1 LIEEVKS
8 TETENKSAD
17 WWKKSGDSLNY
28 DDFKST
34 KPKEEEAKPITK
46 QEESKPAPKKPEA
59 AAA

>member
-1 LIEEVKS
+1 MIEEVKS

-34 KPKEEEAKPITK
+34 KPKEEAKPITK
-46 QEESKPAPKKPEA
+46 
-59 AAA
+59 

>member
-1 LIEEVKS
+1 MIEEVKS
-8 TETENKSAD
+8 TEAENKSAD

-46 QEESKPAPKKPEA
+46 
-59 AAA
+59 